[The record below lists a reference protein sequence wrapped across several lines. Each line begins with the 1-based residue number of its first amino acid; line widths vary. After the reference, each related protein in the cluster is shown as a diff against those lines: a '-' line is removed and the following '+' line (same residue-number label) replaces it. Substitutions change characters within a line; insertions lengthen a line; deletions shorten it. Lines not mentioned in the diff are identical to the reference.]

1 MWGGAD
7 DYAPRDVRATPVPY
21 HGAGACRTA
30 AVSERRQGTR
40 PPLRLWHVPAARARH
55 VVCIGDSIT
64 YAPSM
69 PRIGVDRN
77 WVDQVAAALDET
89 TGARPG
95 NGFHGLWRDE
105 WRRAGAWTQP
115 TTADAF
121 DVGPFRQAAYSSG
134 RTTDQM
140 TWTKP
145 AAMTV
150 GAFEI
155 YAFSMP
161 GVGRWQYRVDAEPWR
176 NVSATSGNADKV
188 LRRIF
193 VDEPVH
199 AHVDI
204 RGHDGAKPCVA
215 AIAGITSWT
224 SATPDATGTVVHN
237 LGHQHQMLA
246 AFCRPSAGDPLALL
260 DDIRPDLIT
269 VLFSN
274 DVRLQDPPTFGET
287 LRHVIRRV
295 GPYADVLL
303 ISPFEQRPPRRVAD
317 AVTEVGSRVI
327 TSETALFL
335 VTDAR
340 SRVSGTNIPEGATI
354 ASVQSTQSATMTVA
368 ATGSSGAGELAVK
381 GRRHAATQAEYRAV
395 TKEVAG
401 STGCMLLDLYD
412 EWTST
417 VGAGWDAAWAAG
429 FMHDSLHPTQLGH
442 DDIATRVSA
451 ALGLSTVTPRQAHQ

>member
-1 MWGGAD
+1 
-7 DYAPRDVRATPVPY
+7 
-21 HGAGACRTA
+21 
-30 AVSERRQGTR
+30 
-40 PPLRLWHVPAARARH
+40 
-55 VVCIGDSIT
+55 
-64 YAPSM
+64 M

-77 WVDQVAAALDET
+77 WVDQLAAALDAT

-105 WRRAGAWTQP
+105 WRRAGAWTQA
-115 TTADAF
+115 TTADTF
-121 DVGPFRQAAYSSG
+121 DVAPFRQAAYSSG

-155 YAFSMP
+155 YACSMP
-161 GVGRWQYRVDAEPWR
+161 GVGHWQYRVDAGPWT
-176 NVSATSGNADKV
+176 NVSAPWGNDDKV
-188 LRRIF
+188 LHRIS

-199 AHVDI
+199 SNVDI
-204 RGHDGAKPCVA
+204 RGHDGGKPCVA
-215 AIAGITSWT
+215 AIAGIASWT
-224 SATPDATGTVVHN
+224 ATTPDATGTVVHN

-274 DVRLQDPPTFGET
+274 DVRLQDPPTFGKT
-287 LRHVIRRV
+287 LRHLIRRV
-295 GPYADVLL
+295 SHYADVML
-303 ISPFEQRPPRRVAD
+303 ISPFEQRPPRTVTD
-317 AVTEVGSRVI
+317 AVTEVESHVI
-327 TSETALFL
+327 TSGAALFL
-335 VTDAR
+335 ATD
-340 SRVSGTNIPEGATI
+340 SGSHISGTNIPEGATI
-354 ASVQSTQSATMTVA
+354 ASVESTQSATMTVA
-368 ATGSSGAGELAVK
+368 ATGSSDAGELAVK
-381 GRRHAATQAEYRAV
+381 GRRHAAMQAEYRTV

-401 STGCMLLDLYD
+401 STGCMLLDLFD
-412 EWTST
+412 EWTSA

-442 DDIATRVSA
+442 DDIATRVST
-451 ALGLSTVTPRQAHQ
+451 ALGLSPVTPRQARQ